1 VEPDSVRE
9 IFRGK
14 LITVHVESWPGGQR
28 EIVRHPGACAIV
40 ALTSEGEVLLVRQTR
55 EAVKE
60 ALLEIPAGVFDVDG
74 EDPADC
80 AARELL
86 EETGYR
92 ASNLRP
98 LGSFYSSPGFTDE
111 RIDLFRADA
120 RPDANPE
127 DGIEVVPTRFDDA
140 IAAVRDGRIKDA
152 KTIAGLLLSWSD
164 PSAP

>member
-14 LITVHVESWPGGQR
+14 LLTVQVETWPAGQR

-40 ALTSEGEVLLVRQTR
+40 ALTGEGEVLLVRQTR
-55 EAVKE
+55 EAVGE
-60 ALLEIPAGVFDVDG
+60 ALLEIPAGVFDVEG

-92 ASNLRP
+92 ASNLRA
-98 LGSFYSSPGFTDE
+98 LGSIYTSPGFSDE
-111 RIDLFRADA
+111 RIVLFLADA
-120 RPDANPE
+120 RPDGNPE
-127 DGIEVVPTRFDDA
+127 DGMEVVPIQFDDA

-152 KTIAGLLLSWSD
+152 KTIAGLLLSRR
-164 PSAP
+164 